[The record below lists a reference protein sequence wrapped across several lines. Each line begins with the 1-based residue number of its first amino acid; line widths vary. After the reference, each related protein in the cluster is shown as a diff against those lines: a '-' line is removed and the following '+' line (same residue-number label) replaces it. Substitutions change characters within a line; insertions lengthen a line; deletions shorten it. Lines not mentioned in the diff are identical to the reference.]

1 MPLQPATSILIKNSP
16 FSPTPGFLRKI
27 GAGSWCHHPMD
38 AYLVW
43 TLSIVLTL
51 IGLAGVIVP
60 LLPGTTLILLA
71 MITHKLLLPG
81 DLSWVVIGWIAV
93 FWFLSVVID
102 FVGVILGARLFG
114 GGKWGMVGAG
124 GGALIGMF
132 FSLPMLILG
141 TVLGAVA
148 AEKFLAQ
155 KSHRASLLAGA
166 GAAVG
171 FLIST
176 IGRLLCAFVMILL
189 FLVAAL
195 STLETPVV
203 EAVF

>member
-1 MPLQPATSILIKNSP
+1 ME
-16 FSPTPGFLRKI
+16 
-27 GAGSWCHHPMD
+27 

-43 TLSIVLTL
+43 TLTIVLTL
-51 IGLAGVIVP
+51 IGLAGVVVP
-60 LLPGTTLILLA
+60 LLPGTTLILIA

-81 DLSWVVIGWIAV
+81 DISWAIIGWIAGI
-93 FWFLSVVID
+93 WLLSVIID
-102 FVGVILGARLFG
+102 FAGVILGTRLFG

-124 GGALIGMF
+124 GGAIVGMF

-148 AEKFLAQ
+148 AEKFISQ

-176 IGRLLCAFVMILL
+176 IGRLLCALGMIAL
-189 FLVAAL
+189 FFIAAW
-195 STLETPVV
+195 STTDVNTPT
-203 EAVF
+203 F